1 MRSWTFLCYFIGVDG
16 WSGDGHRV
24 IARIASEFLRKQGK
38 TFVAEHLCRG
48 DLDLVERSL
57 IEVSGEADRL
67 EWSKDLH
74 FSHTPYRACA
84 PFDMVRDCGSGK
96 SRRCVVTGIGEYT
109 MRASDLSLSSGE
121 RGEAIKLIVHL
132 LGDIHHPLHV
142 GFERDL
148 GGNTIQLSSREKSLH
163 DLWDYDLVNTRQ
175 RELGVFKDS
184 EEEDAE
190 PWILSEALINELG
203 DKKSVQEY
211 MLKVQPQ
218 HVSSEQSATALAALM
233 ASQTATEFTCTFAYQ
248 KEDGEWI
255 ESGDSL
261 DAKYLS
267 TRVEVAMHLM
277 KLAGIRLAEMIN
289 MIAHQ
294 YYLNKKPPVVEI
306 SSPPTIPAE
315 SKNRFLA
322 LDFDFD
328 PDQLLYDEPPVKEE
342 EDERVGKLPIPI
354 SSVSLDD
361 APKKVTKSMK
371 RRMRKARAKFLFEGV
386 DLDAVVL
393 IKRKG
398 FYVVTGSQLAD
409 TSPDYFPL
417 HFDTFK
423 LRFAKHTS
431 EPVSFLFDMAHF
443 GKRVYSNELIARALM
458 RIKNLPIAP
467 GEKLPVAAVHE
478 DQEEDGED
486 DDLMFPSL
494 SFKRVSSGY
503 APLSGEIKLDPKKVV
518 FASQGEAYARHAA
531 AFMFGDP
538 EDAKKA
544 KRKADKLR
552 KKKNKQWKNAV
563 GYVPSKEQLW
573 EFEIRKNFNDICFVH
588 VGRILFFVHKETLQD
603 PSAPMIKAN
612 HFNIIQA
619 NPMIHTQLSLVV
631 DNRIVDGE
639 LTDNMDELFSQA
651 QKANAQACEAIKK
664 KRPTLLEEISDIDI
678 LMHEKG
684 QDRNH
689 LLKRIKYLKVFPGDA
704 GETYFR
710 LHWSVHQEVPPLVT
724 DSSLGAS

>member
-1 MRSWTFLCYFIGVDG
+1 M
-16 WSGDGHRV
+16 

-48 DLDLVERSL
+48 DLDLVERTL

-67 EWSKDLH
+67 DWGKELH

-84 PFDMVRDCGSGK
+84 PFDIVRDCGSGK

-109 MRASDLSLSSGE
+109 MRASDVSLSSAE
-121 RGEAIKLIVHL
+121 RGEAIKLLVHL

-148 GGNTIQLSSREKSLH
+148 GGNTIQLSSRDKSLH
-163 DLWDYDLVNTRQ
+163 EVWDYDLVNTKQ
-175 RELGVFKDS
+175 RELGVFKNS

-203 DKKSVQEY
+203 DKKSVQAY
-211 MLKVQPQ
+211 MLKVQPE

-248 KEDGEWI
+248 NENGEWI

-261 DAKYLS
+261 DAKYFS
-267 TRVEVAMHLM
+267 SRVEVAMHLM

-342 EDERVGKLPIPI
+342 DETVAKLPIP
-354 SSVSLDD
+354 SSLDD
-361 APKKVTKSMK
+361 EPKKVTKSMK

-398 FYVVTGSQLAD
+398 FYVVTGSPLVD
-409 TSPDYFPL
+409 TSPEYFPL

-423 LRFAKHTS
+423 IRFAKRS
-431 EPVSFLFDMAHF
+431 PEPVSFLFDMAHF
-443 GKRVYSNELIARALM
+443 GKRVYSTELIARALM
-458 RIKNLPIAP
+458 RIKNLPIAA
-467 GEKLPVAAVHE
+467 GEKLPVAAFHE

-486 DDLMFPSL
+486 DLLFPSL
-494 SFKRVSSGY
+494 SFRRVSSGY
-503 APLSGEIKLDPKKVV
+503 SPLSGEIKLDNKKVV
-518 FASQGEAYARHAA
+518 FASQGEDFARHAA
-531 AFMFGDP
+531 AFMFGDSG
-538 EDAKKA
+538 DAKKA
-544 KRKADKLR
+544 KRKAQKLR
-552 KKKNKQWKNAV
+552 KKENKQWKDV
-563 GYVPSKEQLW
+563 LGYVPSKEQLW
-573 EFEIRKNFNDICFVH
+573 EFEIRKNFNDICFVQ
-588 VGRILFFVHKETLQD
+588 VERILFFVHKDTLQD
-603 PSAPMIKAN
+603 PSTPMIKAN

-619 NPMIHTQLSLVV
+619 NPTIQDQLSLVI

-639 LTDNMDELFSQA
+639 LTDNMDDLLSQA
-651 QKANAQACEAIKK
+651 QKANAQACNAFLK
-664 KRPTLLEEISDIDI
+664 KRPTLLEEISDIEI
-678 LMHEKG
+678 LLHKKG
-684 QDRNH
+684 EDRND
-689 LLKRIKYLKVFPGDA
+689 LIRRIKYLKVFPGDA

-710 LHWSVHQEVPPLVT
+710 LHWSIHQEVPPLVK
-724 DSSLGAS
+724 DSSIDHT